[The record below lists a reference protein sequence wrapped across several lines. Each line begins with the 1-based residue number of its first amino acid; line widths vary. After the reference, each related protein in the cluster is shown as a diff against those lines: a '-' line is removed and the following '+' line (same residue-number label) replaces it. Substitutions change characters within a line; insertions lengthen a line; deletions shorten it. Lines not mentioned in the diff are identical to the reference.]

1 MCTGGQKSEVDLKNP
16 IRSKTP
22 PTNYEARIS
31 TICTVECLKCVKSLK
46 VNYFQLNSHYTY
58 QVICRETKIL

>member
-22 PTNYEARIS
+22 PTNHEARIS
-31 TICTVECLKCVKSLK
+31 TICHSGVKM
-46 VNYFQLNSHYTY
+46 
-58 QVICRETKIL
+58 